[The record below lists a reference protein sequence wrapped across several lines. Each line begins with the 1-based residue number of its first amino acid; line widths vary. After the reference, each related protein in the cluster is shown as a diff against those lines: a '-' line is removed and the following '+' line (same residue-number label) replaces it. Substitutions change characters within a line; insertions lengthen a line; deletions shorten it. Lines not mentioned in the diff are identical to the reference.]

1 MAKPSILVIS
11 FSHLGTDPRVNR
23 QLRLLQPDYRVTAA
37 GYADPGIAGV
47 EFVPLPARA
56 KKPIDRVLAAWRLK
70 TGSYLDYYWNI
81 DSAQAGRAAL
91 KDRAFDVILAND
103 SSAWPLAVEI
113 RGRARLLFDAHEYTP
128 REFEDIAWWRIFHQP
143 YKTWLC
149 HTYLRQADS
158 MLTVCP
164 GIAEEYQRVFGVSPH
179 VVMNVPPQQHGLAP
193 SSTQPDRVRMI
204 HHGGATR
211 SRKIEN
217 MIRMFAHLDQRF
229 SLDLMLV
236 CSEPRY
242 LQGLRDLARGE
253 PRIRFLDPVPMREIP
268 ARINT
273 YDLGLYLLEPNS
285 FNNLHALP
293 NKFFEF
299 IQARLGVAIGPS
311 PEMARLV
318 REHACGV
325 VAADFS
331 PAALAS
337 ALQPLDAAQID
348 AWKRAAH
355 RAAEVLCWE
364 NESRVLRREIERL
377 LTLGPCAA

>member
-1 MAKPSILVIS
+1 MTKPSILVIS

-23 QLRLLQPDYRVTAA
+23 QLRLLQAGYRVTAA

-47 EFVPLPARA
+47 EFIPLPARA
-56 KKPIDRVLAAWRLK
+56 KQPVDRVLAAWRLK
-70 TGSYLDYYWNI
+70 TGRYLDYYWAI
-81 DSAQAGRAAL
+81 DTAQAGRAAL
-91 KDRAFDVILAND
+91 KDRAFDLILAND
-103 SSAWPLAVEI
+103 STAWPLAAEI
-113 RGRARLLFDAHEYTP
+113 RGRARVLCDAHEYTP
-128 REFEDIAWWRIFHQP
+128 REFEDIWWWRVFHQP
-143 YKTWLC
+143 FKTWLSR
-149 HTYLRQADS
+149 TYLPQADG

-164 GIAEEYQRVFGVSPH
+164 GIAEEYQRVIGVAPQ
-179 VVMNVPPQQHGLAP
+179 VVMNVPPQQRGLTP
-193 SSTQPDRVRMI
+193 SPTPPDRVRMI

-217 MIRMFAHLDQRF
+217 MIRMFAHLDRRF

-236 CSEPRY
+236 GSEPRY
-242 LQGLRDLARGE
+242 LQGLRELARGE
-253 PRIRFLDPVPMREIP
+253 PRIRFLEPVPMREIP

-331 PAALAS
+331 PTALAS
-337 ALQPLDAAQID
+337 SLQPLDATQID
-348 AWKRAAH
+348 AWKRQAH

-364 NESRVLRREIERL
+364 NESRVLLREIERVL
-377 LTLGPCAA
+377 SLGPCAA